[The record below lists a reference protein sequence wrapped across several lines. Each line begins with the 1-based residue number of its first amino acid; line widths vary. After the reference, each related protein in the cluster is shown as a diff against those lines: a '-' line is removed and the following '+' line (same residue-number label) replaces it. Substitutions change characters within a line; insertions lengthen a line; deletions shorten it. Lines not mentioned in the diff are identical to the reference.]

1 MISNTPTATN
11 TAINSTSPMIAATD
25 VGLYLCLGRG
35 AGSPSPEVCAESGG
49 VAPGATPP
57 PGSRSGVSAG
67 SGSGGSAVMS

>member
-35 AGSPSPEVCAESGG
+35 LVRRVPRFAPSP
-49 VAPGATPP
+49 VAWHRSDAT
-57 PGSRSGVSAG
+57 AG
-67 SGSGGSAVMS
+67 FQIGCLGRVGSGGSAVMS